1 MNDRTTWVQR
11 RIGAWLAVH
20 TAAARDAARDDDR
33 GAFTTETAIITGI
46 LAALAVAVGGI
57 IVARATGWAES
68 IPGTGG

>member
-1 MNDRTTWVQR
+1 MTARARARAR
-11 RIGAWLAVH
+11 R
-20 TAAARDAARDDDR
+20 DDR

>member
-20 TAAARDAARDDDR
+20 TAAAHDDDR